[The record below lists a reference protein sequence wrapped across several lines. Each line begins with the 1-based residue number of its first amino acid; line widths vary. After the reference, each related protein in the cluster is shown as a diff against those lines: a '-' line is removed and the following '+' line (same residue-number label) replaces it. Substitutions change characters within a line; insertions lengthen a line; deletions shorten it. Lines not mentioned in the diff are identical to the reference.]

1 MSSDGMSLQG
11 NVTEVL
17 RPSQFWEFHNDTVGV
32 VEAPAVQ
39 RCYSNT
45 RYCLFYSGSP
55 CCTYGEFYA
64 VGLAT
69 ATSPYGPFTKWPT
82 NPILGRNQGIAG
94 PGGIGFAR
102 PSAVQTYAMYT
113 AWNNLTYDYRG
124 LNMDLM
130 QLNPRQHE
138 RACRV
143 HQSQRWQASVP
154 VTTSSRRLERT
165 VGTGIWTQPGLLSW
179 MLGSNSFSSLAEGP
193 KLAPHDHA

>member
-1 MSSDGMSLQG
+1 MVKHSHQPLQSAWWALQDSDGSWYLYWRRPLSANDSTPIIEVQGMSPDGMSLQG

-113 AWNNLTYDYRG
+113 AWNNLTYEYRG

-130 QLNPRQHE
+130 QLNP
-138 RACRV
+138 V
-143 HQSQRWQASVP
+143 NTSVP
-154 VTTSSRRLERT
+154 VGFIDPS
-165 VGTGIWTQPGLLSW
+165 VG
-179 MLGSNSFSSLAEGP
+179 
-193 KLAPHDHA
+193 KLVCQ